1 VHRIPLFGAPKV
13 DVDRRLLALRALAA
27 SAVLLLVPII
37 VVLSTLSDEAP
48 IQVGQPS
55 PRTIEVR
62 DRPIEVRDEEAT
74 AEARSTAAS
83 NVEPVEVSDNEARQ
97 AVSTAVRDMFAA
109 VRLARAPVEVPN
121 PAVSVGPDGEP
132 TGPET
137 TTREPTEAEQLADL
151 QEDIEFFGEEGLREL
166 VQLTD
171 TQLQR
176 VENETIEVI
185 QELLRLSIN
194 QDELEQV
201 LSSDL
206 QEEIVIRSWPGDVAS
221 EVVDPLVRA
230 VMQPTVRIDNE
241 ETERRREAAEESV
254 EDVFRRWE
262 AGDVIVEEG
271 EVVTSVQF
279 QALDQLGE
287 AGSDLGV
294 AFARALT
301 AMVLIIVVVGM
312 YLHRSQR
319 PVWNEPGRLFVLAAV
334 IVLSAGALAG
344 VAALADTFGSG
355 WWFAFPVGG
364 IVLLISVLISPQ
376 VGTMS
381 VLPLAGVALLMAPA
395 LPALAIFVTA
405 MTVLAAPLAGGV
417 STRVGLRR
425 AGVRV
430 GLAAPLIAAAVAL
443 VFGPRDQYVIVIGA
457 AALGGIAGAGILQGL
472 LPAFENLFK
481 LATVT
486 ALLDLA
492 DRNHPLLRELEA
504 KAIGS
509 YNHSV
514 MVASLTERCCREIGA
529 NHLLGQ
535 VAALYHDIGKVRQ
548 PHFFIENQ
556 RGIANPHDELEPRV
570 SAVIIQNHVKDG
582 VEMAERH
589 RLPPDVV
596 SCIGSHHGTMLVTY
610 FYRQA
615 IAQAG
620 GDKDA
625 VEEGHFRYKGHRP
638 RSKEAA
644 VLLLADCCE
653 ATTRAM
659 AMDRGTL
666 PGDEIEQ
673 IVDRLLTERVEDHQF
688 DECDLTFVEL
698 QKVRDTLVD
707 ALTGIYHPRIQYP
720 GQSAA

>member
-1 VHRIPLFGAPKV
+1 M
-13 DVDRRLLALRALAA
+13 DVDRRLLALRAAA
-27 SAVLLLVPII
+27 AAAVLVLVPLI

-48 IQVGQPS
+48 IQVGQAS
-55 PRTIEVR
+55 PRTIET
-62 DRPIEVRDEEAT
+62 DRPIEIRDDAATEEARET
-74 AEARSTAAS
+74 ARNS
-83 NVEPVEVSDNEARQ
+83 VEPVEVSDNEARRETI
-97 AVSTAVRDMFAA
+97 TAVRDLFSA
-109 VRLARAPVEVPN
+109 VRLARAPIEVTV
-121 PAVSVGPDGEP
+121 PAASPGPDGEP
-132 TGPET
+132 AAPTT

-151 QEDIEFFGEEGLREL
+151 KESVEVLDEEGLREL
-166 VQLTD
+166 VQLSD
-171 TQLQR
+171 SQLQQ
-176 VENETIEVI
+176 VQTETLDVV
-185 QELLRLSIN
+185 QVLLRQSIG
-194 QDELEQV
+194 QDELESV
-201 LSSDL
+201 LATDL
-206 QEEIVIRSWPGDVAS
+206 QDEIALRSPWPEDVAS
-221 EVVDPLVRA
+221 AVVDPLVRE
-230 VMQPTVRIDNE
+230 VMRPTVRIDNE
-241 ETERRREAAEESV
+241 ETEQRREAAAEAV
-254 EDVFRRWE
+254 DPVFRRWDE
-262 AGDVIVEEG
+262 GDVIVEEG
-271 EVVTSVQF
+271 ETVTEVQF
-279 QALDQLGE
+279 QALEQLGE

-294 AFARALT
+294 AFVRALM
-301 AMVLIIVVVGM
+301 AMVLIITVVGL
-312 YLHRSQR
+312 YLHRSQ
-319 PVWNEPGRLFVLAAV
+319 PQVWKDPGRLFVLSAV
-334 IVLSAGALAG
+334 VVLSALALAG
-344 VAALADTFGSG
+344 VAALADTFGAG

-364 IVLLISVLISPQ
+364 IVLLVSVLISPQ
-376 VGTMS
+376 VGMMS
-381 VLPLAGVALLMAPA
+381 VLPLAGVALLTAPA
-395 LPALAIFVTA
+395 LPALAIFVTT
-405 MTVLAAPLAGGV
+405 MTVAAAPLAGGV

-425 AGVRV
+425 AGVRI
-430 GLAAPLIAAAVAL
+430 GLAAPLVAAAVAL
-443 VFGPRDQYVIVIGA
+443 VFGPRDQYLIVIGA

-472 LPAFENLFK
+472 LPAFENLFR

-492 DRNHPLLRELEA
+492 DRNHPLLRELET

-610 FYRQA
+610 FYRRA
-615 IAQAG
+615 IAEAD
-620 GDKDA
+620 GDETEVD
-625 VEEGHFRYKGHRP
+625 EGHFRYKGHRP
-638 RSKEAA
+638 RSKEAG

-666 PGDEIEQ
+666 PGDEIED
-673 IVDRLLTERVEDHQF
+673 IVDRLLAERVEDHQF

-720 GQSAA
+720 GQARPDTAA